1 MLQHIW
7 LNSYV
12 LCLYSG
18 YEGLTQNLIEE
29 LPAGLVTYNKP
40 VRCVNWNSAK
50 SAEPVMIECDGQKL
64 IADHVIVTVP
74 LGKFH
79 THKMLIYT
87 SVYEGFIT

>member
-1 MLQHIW
+1 M
-7 LNSYV
+7 
-12 LCLYSG
+12 YSG
-18 YEGLTQNLIEE
+18 YEGLTQNLMAE
-29 LPAGLVTYNKP
+29 LPVGLVTYSKP

-50 SAEPVMIECDGQKL
+50 SAEPVMIECDDGQKL
-64 IADHVIVTVP
+64 VADHVIVTVP